1 MAVVSRSKHRLSS
14 PPTARQRWGTGAI
27 CALGLCLAIVSSAAF
42 VPARAQVP
50 TLLDSETCRT
60 LLGERDRLVETG
72 AETHLKRGPEWAQQ
86 NLSPQQ
92 IGRVGALIKLDEQ
105 LKFRCPVGFNNEVV
119 AGIRAGRRVA
129 VPPRPMRAPS
139 EVQARRRQIRAQ
151 TQVRGNGP
159 PLPLRNDRRGNVR
172 SEASQSNATTGLR
185 GSLADR
191 SPNAV
196 RAEGSGDSDVRS
208 FDGRGVQGDR

>member
-1 MAVVSRSKHRLSS
+1 MAVVSRSKHRVSS
-14 PPTARQRWGTGAI
+14 APTARQSGRTWAI
-27 CALGLCLAIVSSAAF
+27 CVLGFCLAVLSGGSFAQ
-42 VPARAQVP
+42 ARAQVP
-50 TLLDSETCRT
+50 TLLDGETCRT

-86 NLSPQQ
+86 NLTPQQ

-129 VPPRPMRAPS
+129 VPPRPIRAPS
-139 EVQARRRQIRAQ
+139 EVHTRRRQIRVQ

-172 SEASQSNATTGLR
+172 SDASRSNQSTGLR

-191 SPNAV
+191 SPNTV
-196 RAEGSGDSDVRS
+196 RAAGSGDRDNSG
-208 FDGRGVQGDR
+208 FNGRGVQGDR